1 MTPSTYIIAGVVAV
15 LMIAVLMIAVLIVRY
30 FQDRTPGAGDSP

>member
-1 MTPSTYIIAGVVAV
+1 MTPSTDIIVGIVAIV
-15 LMIAVLMIAVLIVRY
+15 AALMIAVLIVRY

>member
-1 MTPSTYIIAGVVAV
+1 MMASVYIIGWMLV
-15 LMIAVLMIAVLIVRY
+15 AVLIVRY